1 MKMTLAGWAK
11 LLKVHAPCAFQRTQ
25 SNYENDSWNAR
36 PGNKYI
42 RARKYVKG
50 PTELMYSSSEK
61 EYNLHSEDVRAINM
75 KHKKIEVRRSNR
87 QPIASNKVTILLD
100 EGELGEL
107 KLSCWVPPQNDE

>member
-1 MKMTLAGWAK
+1 MTLAGWAK

-75 KHKKIEVRRSNR
+75 EHKKFEVRRCNK
-87 QPIASNKVTILLD
+87 QPVSPNKVTILLGG
-100 EGELGEL
+100 GELCKL
-107 KLSCWVPPQNDE
+107 KLSCWVPPQNDK

>member
-1 MKMTLAGWAK
+1 M
-11 LLKVHAPCAFQRTQ
+11 
-25 SNYENDSWNAR
+25 
-36 PGNKYI
+36 
-42 RARKYVKG
+42 KG

-75 KHKKIEVRRSNR
+75 KHKKIEVRRNNR

-107 KLSCWVPPQNDE
+107 KLSCWMAHKMVNKTDQLNSESGIIVCSYL